1 MSPQLLRSLR
11 ESRVT
16 AMGMGPMRE
25 YVDVEEI
32 AAELRDAEALM
43 ERHHWRSIDVSYRAV
58 EEVASEI
65 AARVAR

>member
-1 MSPQLLRSLR
+1 
-11 ESRVT
+11 
-16 AMGMGPMRE
+16 MGMGPMRE